1 MRKELKQ
8 KNGIREKFT
17 GEFEKYGW
25 KTGYKYPEQTILLL
39 NIKTEDGKIVADHL
53 WFNLTKGFSELGEL
67 KKGNLIK
74 FKARVKRYTKG
85 YKGYREDVY
94 KPIET
99 DYKLSHPSKVEKI

>member
-1 MRKELKQ
+1 MRRKLKEKE
-8 KNGIREKFT
+8 NSRETFT

-25 KTGYKYPEQTILLL
+25 KTGYTYPERTILLL
-39 NIKTEDGKIVADHL
+39 NIKSENGENVADHL
-53 WFNLTKGFSELGEL
+53 WFNLTKGFAELGEL
-67 KKGNLIK
+67 KKGDLIR

-85 YKGYREDVY
+85 YKGYREDIY